1 MAVVNENSQHEVTQ
15 ILAALGAGE
24 PDAQE
29 RLIRVVYQELRQLAR
44 GRLAGEKAGQSLQ
57 PTDLVHEAF
66 LRLFARDDSPAFENR
81 RHFFGAAAKAM
92 RRVLVDHAREK
103 KADKRGG
110 GEAPVTLD
118 EAVGRVEPAPEEILD
133 LDWALDQLAARDERK
148 ATVVELRF
156 FAGLTIE
163 ETAAVLEV
171 TPRTVNRDWLAAR
184 AWLKRELDGRVD
196 EDAAR

>member
-24 PDAQE
+24 PNAQE

-44 GRLAGEKAGQSLQ
+44 GRLAGEAAGQSLQ

-66 LRLFARDDSPAFENR
+66 LRLFARDDAPVFENR

-92 RRVLVDHAREK
+92 RRILVDRARAR

-110 GEAPVTLD
+110 GAANEPLD
-118 EAVGRVEPAPEEILD
+118 EVAARVEPVPEEILD
-133 LDWALDQLAARDERK
+133 LDRVLDELAELDERK
-148 ATVVELRF
+148 ASVVELRYF
-156 FAGLTIE
+156 GGLTVE
-163 ETAAVLEV
+163 ETAEVLDI
-171 TPRTVNRDWLAAR
+171 TPRTVNRDWVAAR
-184 AWLKRELDGRVD
+184 AWLRRELDRD
-196 EDAAR
+196 FE